1 MSKTWYPVINDDICI
16 ECGICTDQCT
26 HGVYNEAKAPH
37 PVVVKPEECIQDC
50 KGCGSLCPND
60 AISYFGDTANNVAL
74 KADCGSGC
82 NCGPD
87 SDCDCGCDSNAGC
100 GSSDKADSEKESSCG
115 CDGGNCS
122 E

>member
-1 MSKTWYPVINDDICI
+1 MSNTWYPVINYENCI

-26 HGVYNEAKAPH
+26 HGVYDEAKVPR

-60 AISYFGDTANNVAL
+60 AITYFGDTANNIVSEEG
-74 KADCGSGC
+74 CGSGC

-87 SDCDCGCDSNAGC
+87 SDCGSDNDSGCGCAPNEEC
-100 GSSDKADSEKESSCG
+100 GEKEESTEES
-115 CDGGNCS
+115 
-122 E
+122 